1 MEEPVAPK
9 GKSKF
14 HLEAPFVILIVL
26 AAISLISRIY
36 LMLR

>member
-1 MEEPVAPK
+1 MDTKPDK
-9 GKSKF
+9 KQGKY

-26 AAISLISRIY
+26 AAISLVSRIY